1 MKNNYLIRNVS
12 VKDISE
18 IVSLCDLKIAWKEPR
33 IFEELRSFEI
43 NSQQERKKLTI
54 SYTISTN
61 NSRYLG
67 RATGSQKTLLH
78 NFMAVSTPLS
88 HHSRWDCR
96 MAKRLSARRAPLDR
110 LSAIKRSRVGA
121 TNAGSVE
128 RRFEHDQEV
137 FELRS
142 KWLLLKWDRMRS
154 DT

>member
-12 VKDISE
+12 VKDINE

-78 NFMAVSTPLS
+78 KFMALS
-88 HHSRWDCR
+88 Q
-96 MAKRLSARRAPLDR
+96 P
-110 LSAIKRSRVGA
+110 RSLNTGDEIAEWQNV
-121 TNAGSVE
+121 
-128 RRFEHDQEV
+128 FPQE
-137 FELRS
+137 ELRLIDWVPS
-142 KWLLLKWDRMRS
+142 NDLAWEPAMKFWRFFCCREPWD
-154 DT
+154 